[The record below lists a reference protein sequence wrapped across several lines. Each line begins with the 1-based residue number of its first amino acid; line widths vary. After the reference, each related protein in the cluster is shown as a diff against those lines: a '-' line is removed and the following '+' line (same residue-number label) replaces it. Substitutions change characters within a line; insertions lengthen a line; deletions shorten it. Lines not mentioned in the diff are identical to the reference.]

1 MELSKAFV
9 EFAQLGA
16 DWVLLLLI
24 GLSVISVGV
33 MIDRFLWFRGR
44 DTDTERVNRELRGAF
59 ERDELERL
67 EAKYKDDPA
76 IAVQVALRGLAERD
90 RGPEAVGEAMH
101 GERARWRRSADK
113 HLIILGT
120 LGNNVPF
127 VGLFGTVLGVMS
139 AFVEL
144 KSNTAEAQAHTLDL
158 IAEALAATAVG
169 LMVAIPAV
177 IAYNYFTRRLK
188 LVLGGADECAHQVLA
203 LVHGAE
209 HAAAHGGGASSAKAA
224 KDAAKDTAKDTAK
237 GTKDTKDAAKD
248 AKKEGADGG

>member
-16 DWVLLLLI
+16 DWVMLLLI
-24 GLSVISVGV
+24 GLSIISVGV

-44 DTDTERVNRELRGAF
+44 EADIERFNREIRGAF
-59 ERDELERL
+59 ERGEFDRL
-67 EAKYKDDPA
+67 QAKYKDDPA
-76 IAVQVALRGLAERD
+76 IPVQVALRGLHERD
-90 RGPEAVGEAMH
+90 RGPEAVAEAMH
-101 GERARWRRSADK
+101 GERARWRRNADK
-113 HLIILGT
+113 NLIILGT

-144 KSNTAEAQAHTLDL
+144 KTNTAEAQANTLDL

-177 IAYNYFTRRLK
+177 VAYNYFSRRLK
-188 LVLGGADECAHQVLA
+188 LVLGTADECAHYVLTH
-203 LVHGAE
+203 VHGVE
-209 HAAAHGGGASSAKAA
+209 HERNKAATATSPAAAPAPDAPAAA
-224 KDAAKDTAKDTAK
+224 K
-237 GTKDTKDAAKD
+237 
-248 AKKEGADGG
+248 EGSDGGR

>member
-24 GLSVISVGV
+24 VLSVLSVGV

-44 DTDTERVNRELRGAF
+44 DTDTESFNREIRGAF
-59 ERDELERL
+59 ERGELDRL
-67 EAKYKDDPA
+67 AAKHKDDPA
-76 IAVQVALRGLAERD
+76 IGVQIALRGLHERE
-90 RGPEAVGEAMH
+90 RGPKAAAEAMH
-101 GERARWRRSADK
+101 GERARWRRNADK
-113 HLIILGT
+113 SLIILGT

-144 KSNTAEAQAHTLDL
+144 KTNTAEAQANTLDL
-158 IAEALAATAVG
+158 IAEALASTAVG
-169 LMVAIPAV
+169 LLVAIPAV
-177 IAYNYFTRRLK
+177 VAYNYFTRRLR

-203 LVHGAE
+203 LLHGA
-209 HAAAHGGGASSAKAA
+209 AYAKAA
-224 KDAAKDTAKDTAK
+224 GEPAKAGEPAAK
-237 GTKDTKDAAKD
+237 
-248 AKKEGADGG
+248 ERADGGR